1 MEEER
6 PFFFYWRNDTPTHE
20 QSSDII
26 VAKSKGFFHHST
38 TFHSTFHLFR
48 LITRIYE
55 FLSQENDLAKRIPR
69 LYTAWIPGRRIRLCL
84 FTDTDEGRRMKKKW
98 RGRLK
103 IRVQEEIAW
112 KLSSWEAR
120 SKDTPASQGLA
131 STFRRLSVRFSD
143 YSPSSSHPCR
153 LFTPWLLSFFQS
165 RRCNDSNLEVRTRHT
180 RRQPTPISPLHR
192 VTFSLSLFLP
202 PLSSSFSLYH
212 DERQRSKFF
221 VLHKQR
227 AFTTRIHLPQG

>member
-1 MEEER
+1 MLVHRHGRGKEDEKKMAGQVENTRARRNCVKALFLRSSVKRYDRVSRARVDFSSPFR
-6 PFFFYWRNDTPTHE
+6 PFLR
-20 QSSDII
+20 
-26 VAKSKGFFHHST
+26 
-38 TFHSTFHLFR
+38 LFSI
-48 LITRIYE
+48 L
-55 FLSQENDLAKRIPR
+55 LS
-69 LYTAWIPGRRIRLCL
+69 
-84 FTDTDEGRRMKKKW
+84 
-98 RGRLK
+98 
-103 IRVQEEIAW
+103 
-112 KLSSWEAR
+112 
-120 SKDTPASQGLA
+120 
-131 STFRRLSVRFSD
+131 
-143 YSPSSSHPCR
+143 PCR